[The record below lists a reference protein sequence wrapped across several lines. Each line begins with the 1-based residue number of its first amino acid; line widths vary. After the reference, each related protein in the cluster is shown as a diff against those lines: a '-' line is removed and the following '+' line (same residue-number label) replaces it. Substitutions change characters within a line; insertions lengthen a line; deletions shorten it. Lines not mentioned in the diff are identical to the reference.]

1 MAALNRQ
8 FTFARRGGYECSS
21 KGDKRFSAFCAVMP
35 DGRTIE
41 QHYQCDVK
49 GYQPGGTNW
58 RLGKGKPPL
67 DTTKNLWDEYLA
79 LWEVWAFAHPE
90 LMNELA
96 HAAIQKN
103 RVLSDMFA
111 TTSINQARALAT
123 LLNKYWTE
131 A

>member
-1 MAALNRQ
+1 MKQ
-8 FTFARRGGYECSS
+8 FTFNRRGGYECSS

-67 DTTKNLWDEYLA
+67 DTSKDLWTAYLA
-79 LWEVWAFAHPE
+79 LWETWAIGHPD

-96 HAAIQKN
+96 VEASKKR

-111 TTSINQARALAT
+111 TTSINQARALAE

-131 A
+131 D

>member
-1 MAALNRQ
+1 MQ
-8 FTFARRGGYECSS
+8 FTFSRYRGYECSS

-67 DTTKNLWDEYLA
+67 DSSKDMWAEYLA
-79 LWEVWAFAHPE
+79 LWEQWAMNHPD
-90 LMNELA
+90 LMDELA
-96 HAAIQKN
+96 QGAIQKG

-111 TTSINQARALAT
+111 TTPVNQARALAE

-131 A
+131 